1 MTSLERAEI
10 RRLPKKYRPITAWG
24 YFWYTVLFAIPLIGL
39 ICLIAFSFSDKS
51 IPRRSYCRSIWL
63 SLLIGIIF
71 AVIVVAVV
79 FLLMTLGIITPEMFD
94 AVKEAIKNA
103 TVA

>member
-24 YFWYTVLFAIPLIGL
+24 YFWYSVLFSIPLIGL

-51 IPRRSYCRSIWL
+51 IPRRSFCRSIWL
-63 SLLIGIIF
+63 SFLIGIIF
-71 AVIVVAVV
+71 AVIVVVALVALV
-79 FLLMTLGIITPEMFD
+79 ALGIITPEMLD
-94 AVKEAIKNA
+94 ALKQALDNA

>member
-24 YFWYTVLFAIPLIGL
+24 YFWYSVLFSIPLIGL
-39 ICLIAFSFSDKS
+39 ICLIAFSLSDKS

-63 SLLIGIIF
+63 TILIGVIF
-71 AVIVVAVV
+71 TLVLAVV
-79 FLLMTLGIITPEMFD
+79 VFVLVTVGVITPEVVD
-94 AVKEAIKNA
+94 SLKEAIQNS